1 MRQAGLE
8 QSIGWDVIRPYC
20 EAGAYDVV
28 MPDVKY
34 IGGVHE
40 LRKVAGACADLGV
53 AVSPHNPSGPISHA
67 FSLQVSATLADFDR
81 LEMQFDESPLFD
93 ALVGAPFP
101 PDRRWSCRT
110 AHPDRALVSRFR
122 TLSWTST
129 PSDRCAS
136 GVRDRAPC
144 AE

>member
-8 QSIGWDVIRPYC
+8 QSTGWDAMRPYC

-40 LRKVAGACADLGV
+40 LQRVVDACSGLGV

-67 FSLQVSATLADFDR
+67 FSLQVSATLTAFDR

-93 ALVGAPFP
+93 ALVRTPFGSIVDGHAALPSGSGHGA
-101 PDRRWSCRT
+101 RLSG
-110 AHPDRALVSRFR
+110 
-122 TLSWTST
+122 TLLEKH
-129 PSDRCAS
+129 
-136 GVRDRAPC
+136 
-144 AE
+144 AERPVCEWWR